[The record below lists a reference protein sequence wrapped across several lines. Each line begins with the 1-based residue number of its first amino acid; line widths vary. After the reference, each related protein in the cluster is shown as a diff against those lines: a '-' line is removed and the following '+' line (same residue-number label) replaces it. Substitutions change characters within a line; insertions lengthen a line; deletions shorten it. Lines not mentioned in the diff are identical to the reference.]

1 MADAL
6 TPLDDVLGAIEG
18 SNGNVSLIAK
28 KLGCTRQTVYNHMKR
43 WKSVEDAI
51 RDERRKV
58 ADAIEST
65 LLREA
70 LGIPDPKS
78 PGAYLRPPN
87 ITALIFV
94 AKAHPEM
101 RARGWREGAD
111 VRVRLDNVDF
121 SKLSDDELEAIARGE
136 G

>member
-28 KLGCTRQTVYNHMKR
+28 KLGCTRQTVYNHMRR

-70 LGIPDPKS
+70 LGDPQR
-78 PGAYLRPPN
+78 GVAPN
-87 ITALIFV
+87 TAVLIFV

-111 VRVRLDNVDF
+111 VRVKWGNVDF
-121 SKLSDDELEAIARGE
+121 SKLTDEELEAIARGE

>member
-6 TPLDDVLGAIEG
+6 TPLDDVLGAIEN

-28 KLGCTRQTVYNHMKR
+28 RLNCTRQTVYNHMKR

-70 LGIPDPKS
+70 LGDPT
-78 PGAYLRPPN
+78 RQIPPN

-111 VRVRLDNVDF
+111 VRVKVDNVDF
-121 SKLSDDELEAIARGE
+121 SKLSDEELEAIARGE
-136 G
+136 S